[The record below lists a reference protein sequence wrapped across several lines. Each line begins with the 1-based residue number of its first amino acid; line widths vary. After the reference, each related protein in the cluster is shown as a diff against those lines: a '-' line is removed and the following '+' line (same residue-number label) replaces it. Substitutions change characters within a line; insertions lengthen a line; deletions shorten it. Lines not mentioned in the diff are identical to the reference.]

1 MYLIQGTPYTTYN
14 APRRQSVP
22 TDEARRRIAT
32 KLLDTFKGNQTAY
45 LEDLIYDRYS
55 DATFSNLRAKYLSP
69 LPILTKLIKNISK
82 IYDRMPIRKFYLDG
96 KEIVRELDEL
106 MEASKYIVNPN
117 LLDILEKKFYNNKN
131 SMALKM
137 AEEYTNL
144 LGDTI
149 WKINTDEDGCLKLVF
164 LPNDTIGAYSS
175 KRKTEEYKSS
185 SQDPTIADI
194 ICVYEDEENKE
205 VFLHRTNSQ
214 LKNGL

>member
-32 KLLDTFKGNQTAY
+32 KSLDTFKGNQTAY

-106 MEASKYIVNPN
+106 TEASKYIV
-117 LLDILEKKFYNNKN
+117 ILIY
-131 SMALKM
+131 
-137 AEEYTNL
+137 
-144 LGDTI
+144 
-149 WKINTDEDGCLKLVF
+149 
-164 LPNDTIGAYSS
+164 
-175 KRKTEEYKSS
+175 
-185 SQDPTIADI
+185 
-194 ICVYEDEENKE
+194 
-205 VFLHRTNSQ
+205 
-214 LKNGL
+214 